1 MSKMR
6 ILAIDDNTVNLATIE
21 QELKEDYEIIPML
34 SGRRAVKFLCC
45 DKVDLILLDVEMPV
59 MDGIKTLSEI
69 RKLENGV
76 TVPVIFLTANKDKNT
91 VLEGSKLGIMDYIT
105 KPFDSNDLNNRI
117 KHVFE
122 RLGSI
127 PISEEELL
135 KNIEII
141 LECFDNDKISGVLSK
156 MDEVINYKISEEIS
170 GRVRVAREK
179 LEKGEEAD
187 SRAMIQRIVNMLRNK
202 LYPKSELNNVPLS
215 IREIFGQLLLIKS
228 DIKAYKT
235 KDAIKHCQSLL
246 QYSIEDDLKTPLN
259 DTLNKLLKYD
269 DIAASAIVDELISI
283 TGRKMAQRD

>member
-283 TGRKMAQRD
+283 TGRKIAQRD

>member
-1 MSKMR
+1 MT
-6 ILAIDDNTVNLATIE
+6 NTVNLATIE

-187 SRAMIQRIVNMLRNK
+187 SRAMIERIVNMLRNK